1 MIISKDR
8 GNEIYF
14 NESDKTWY
22 YKDTNIPV
30 PENYKT
36 RPCGNC
42 GRNYTE
48 EGHDGC
54 LGTLIGLMNACC
66 GHGNVEEAYVQFWD
80 GEIVTG
86 EDAKI
91 IQDILKKY
99 RTERTKEDDMEH
111 LKFLKG
117 YVKEL
122 ENKLRKDK
130 LNMTF
135 KNWLDFITGRM
146 QYRLD
151 NETYPSILK
160 LLKKKIK

>member
-22 YKDTNIPV
+22 YKDSNIPV

-42 GRNYTE
+42 GKNYTE

-117 YVKEL
+117 YIREL
-122 ENKLRKDK
+122 EKEFEIKGDEHG
-130 LNMTF
+130 
-135 KNWLDFITGRM
+135 KN
-146 QYRLD
+146 
-151 NETYPSILK
+151 
-160 LLKKKIK
+160 